1 MTMKVVLIMEQ
12 FSPQPWL
19 ELGTTGAVLFIVL
32 FVVWLV
38 FNSHNRSVN
47 QLCDKIDRLIGEFS
61 KNQVE
66 LARMIMAET
75 KDQQQMTTRLDNLFE
90 RTDEIHKRVVRIDTR
105 LYEQGKYDC
114 REDEMNEDEL
124 GSSN

>member
-38 FNSHNRSVN
+38 FNSHNRGIN

-90 RTDEIHKRVVRIDTR
+90 RTNEIHKRVVRIDTR

>member
-38 FNSHNRSVN
+38 FNSHNRSIN

-90 RTDEIHKRVVRIDTR
+90 RTNEIHKRVVRIDTR